1 MATWSIGEA
10 ARACGLES
18 STLRY
23 YEQVGVIPPVP
34 RDAAGRRVFGVED
47 LAWIRYAA
55 CLRSLGMGVVEIAR
69 YVQAAHERG
78 GERTQMVTQAK
89 GVTQGHL
96 ERMRVQR
103 SVLDHFIQ
111 VAEAKL
117 ASKGLE
123 A

>member
-78 GERTQMVTQAK
+78 GERTQMELLA
-89 GVTQGHL
+89 GHL

-103 SVLDHFIQ
+103 SVLDHFIE
-111 VAEAKL
+111 VAETKL